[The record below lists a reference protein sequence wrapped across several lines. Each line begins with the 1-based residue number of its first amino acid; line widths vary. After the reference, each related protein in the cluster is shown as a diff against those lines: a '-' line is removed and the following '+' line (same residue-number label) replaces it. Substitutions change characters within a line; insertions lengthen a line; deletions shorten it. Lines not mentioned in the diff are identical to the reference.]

1 MERCRPAMRRRHH
14 HPQQRCHVWLRA
26 STSLLID
33 YALAARSMESHQA
46 TEFSLVTTITSPTMQ
61 TLHLATWN
69 LTLSGPGRPDHFL
82 ASDSCPAS
90 ISFLSI
96 FLCFLLSLYPFWMIP
111 TLRSGFGRD
120 TCGFRINSTLRI
132 NIDIDGIIVF
142 GSIKETPSRLRT
154 YQMTTYDFLHRYRL
168 GLPLP
173 SKSQRYPQITC
184 SAYFP

>member
-1 MERCRPAMRRRHH
+1 
-14 HPQQRCHVWLRA
+14 
-26 STSLLID
+26 
-33 YALAARSMESHQA
+33 MESHQA

-69 LTLSGPGRPDHFL
+69 LTLSGPGRPDHSL

-90 ISFLSI
+90 ISFLS
-96 FLCFLLSLYPFWMIP
+96 LSCVSTFSYPSLDDTHFAFRFWERYLWVP
-111 TLRSGFGRD
+111 
-120 TCGFRINSTLRI
+120 INSTLRI

-142 GSIKETPSRLRT
+142 GSIKEIPSRLQT

>member
-69 LTLSGPGRPDHFL
+69 LTLSGPGRPDHSL

-90 ISFLSI
+90 ISFLS
-96 FLCFLLSLYPFWMIP
+96 LSCVSTFSYPSLDDTHFAFRFWERYLWVP
-111 TLRSGFGRD
+111 
-120 TCGFRINSTLRI
+120 INSTLRI

-142 GSIKETPSRLRT
+142 GSIKEIPSRLQT